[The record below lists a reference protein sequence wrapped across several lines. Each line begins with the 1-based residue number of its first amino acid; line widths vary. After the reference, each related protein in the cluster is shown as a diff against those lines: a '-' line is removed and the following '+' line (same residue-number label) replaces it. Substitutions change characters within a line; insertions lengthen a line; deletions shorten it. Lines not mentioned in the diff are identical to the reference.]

1 MDPSYHHHQHH
12 PRYVPYS
19 PSVQHTADLYASRHH
34 NHHHHLA
41 PPPPQPQ
48 HHQSYHTLPAPPPP
62 RPPQH
67 HPYHSH
73 HAQLTYSSNFN
84 PNPNSTHQFRELPSH
99 RHLFE
104 KERTHRVPDVDTRAD
119 FWANNRGPRQHPVA
133 TLDRESHYHQFNRRP
148 VSPIDSFRHDLE
160 GSSRFRNEYDGDRFE
175 ETQKAEDFVW
185 VHGDRQGPDRS
196 SRDFGIV
203 SKGFELNSVS
213 VDNRYESA
221 YDHEV
226 ISRGMPDGVA
236 ENVRWGQD
244 RQGLRDLHLRD
255 ELIEVGNSDVGNRDE
270 PRIFFRKLEYHES
283 EVERYTDRGSG
294 DNSREFNHTPRK
306 QIQKR
311 SAFLRIQMAKPNYRS
326 REDERSHYMSHSSE
340 VKLGSFRGKDQLAHL
355 DHGMEE
361 EGREESEVELDV
373 SFKSN
378 SLVAKA
384 IVVSSSSP
392 RVTDSSLTP
401 RASKIRK
408 AMPSNKD
415 RSSSPLT
422 KVNDGSVKVDDSTHN
437 SNNNAPT
444 SEDLKQSEAKGA
456 SGIFDV
462 QDTARKSCSNGTNA
476 SPRKSKVDK
485 FPKVAT
491 KHGGSSNV
499 VSNASTFDKDP
510 KHSEGKAKSSGTG
523 NLKDSVLQSSS
534 GRLNVLLAEKK
545 VDTSHKSISP
555 GKDDANACRPPPVKA
570 AKRKK
575 IVKKLVPKKANVSA
589 NSPSATSLCD
599 KGVSPSKKKLPPADA
614 KLGHYVYL
622 QHCPMADKHVSPLKK
637 ELPPADAQL
646 EYGVDPQ
653 CCPVF
658 DKCVSPL
665 KKEVPSVDVSLVHSV
680 DLQHCPKGANLHP
693 DNERMDGALKGKAM
707 EKVFTA
713 VKPDGSSANKIN
725 KKRKSLSPP
734 FSSSGQEE
742 TKFDEISVNA
752 VNSSHGLQTIS
763 NTKEDSIKSVNET
776 TSGLLSSEESKV
788 HESVTD
794 TNNSINEIA
803 RSIDFDSSLAN
814 SLDLNIVFGSGTVDA
829 GVEHSSANLTSPFV
843 KKGNI
848 EGIPTANFSTGSCEM
863 PLLPLSD
870 DSGIPISPVYVD
882 CSNHHG
888 VFISNPDRDFTNLG
902 GSKHDIGD
910 EFGNYLSPQGVT
922 VSDENG
928 HMDRSP
934 NPIPSVGREEDM
946 PGVLKPGAEIS
957 HENGGTGGSSSAMPS
972 VGREED
978 MADVLES
985 GVEISLENGGTGG
998 SPNAI
1003 PLVVREKDIPDVLN
1017 DAKTGIEESDIS
1029 HSACTCIVI
1038 APADLVNSAN
1048 YVDPTFT
1055 LSVKVPNPP
1064 DTTDVG
1070 CVDIGLQHCV
1080 NEISVVHE
1088 SGSRD
1093 TLSEARILVKNSL
1106 DVNPD
1111 VCSKENKK
1119 QNVSSSSSSLT
1130 EYVIREG
1137 LKVAE
1142 LSSPDVQLPANSDDN
1157 LLQSEEELTVSS
1169 MDALLTSG
1177 LPLSSESTILLN
1189 NLADES
1195 SPAVGLD
1202 RDAFRNDSATVD
1214 HLGVYS
1220 YSTFVESAA
1229 ASPLLLCPPGTGCH
1243 QLSSVMP
1250 VTAVHSDPMDI
1261 DGDNKENAIVESARE
1276 QTLIFHKAAQFRTPP
1291 ENQSS
1296 EFDQRF
1302 LSTDAEDYDSYPF
1315 VQEDLPAG
1323 TNSSVI
1329 VADGNRVPTTST
1341 KNGLIPVPGM
1351 LSVLGSPEICN
1362 TSIICPLSG
1371 IPSESKK
1378 SIEKICSRDENNL
1391 DENTVI
1397 EGDSSYPH
1405 NSESNLNAT
1414 DAMDTDPSVT
1424 GKSGVLPS
1432 EDSKIRAHVQNPTR
1446 EAHGSKNQLNHAR
1459 PSNHLGHSSVVF
1471 TALKTMVS
1479 SASQTW
1485 HRPGNSASL
1494 PGNKPSL
1501 STVPS
1506 QRQTPDKVPKL
1517 LATSYIRKG
1526 NSLVRNS
1533 ASQESSYTLS
1543 SSVYQLSTSGV
1554 DEMKKGTGADSR
1566 ADGIDSSNL
1575 LPAGLNAAF
1584 ERPRTPPLPSLTK
1597 ALNHS
1602 GNTLGK
1608 CTSSSLAEP
1617 PLSNCC
1623 EPRDYT
1629 ASLETNDLL
1638 DLSEDGLKDSETQN
1652 ENSSVI
1658 NLDGQTEQNDGNL
1671 VSSNV
1676 KRITYVKPKSNQ
1688 LVATSDHC
1696 NTLIHNSGKDQTF
1709 IFSNDGYYKRSKNQL
1724 IRTALE
1730 SQNKQTVTIPDE
1742 KSNSARQAAPKVI
1755 SGRTFSKRQSQ
1766 KVAAKNYKPSQL
1778 SLVWTL
1784 HSGWLSNNYVDSL
1797 HRPKFFPQ
1805 VFPWK
1810 RVTYW
1815 RSFTINSV
1823 SCHNSPIS
1831 LISQKLLLSRKRN
1844 TIYTR
1849 SINGFSLR
1857 KSKVLS
1863 VGCPSLKWSKSIES
1877 HSKKASEEATLAVA
1891 AAGRK
1896 KRELSGIGCSLSG
1909 ADNKV
1914 NFSNK
1919 SVHGTELRPGEHIF
1933 CIGSVHYKMDSSR
1946 QTLQRISGDESSCSA
1961 GSLLENNIKK
1971 SFVPRRLIIGND
1983 EYVRIGNGNQL
1994 VRNPKKRT
2002 RVLASEKVR
2011 WSLHTARLRLSK
2023 KRKYCQFF
2031 TRFGKCNKDGGK
2043 CPFIHDSS
2051 KIAVCTKFLK
2061 GLCSNPDCKLTHKV
2075 IPERMP
2081 DCAYFLQGLCTNEE
2095 CPYRHVHVNPN
2106 ASTCEGF
2113 LRGYCADG
2121 NECRKKHSYV
2131 CPIFEAKGSCSQG
2144 SKCKLHHP
2152 KKWSRSKK
2160 SKRSREHKSAH
2171 GRYFGSMHVDI
2182 SEPGRVVGE
2191 RQPRVDD
2198 NLCEGQ
2204 FSDYIGLDVSDEEAK
2219 ETNDTMSDQP
2229 TFGDDD
2235 PWDSQ
2240 TDDLEELIKP
2250 IGIMNR
2256 NLTI

>member
-1 MDPSYHHHQHH
+1 MDPSYHHQYH
-12 PRYVPYS
+12 PRYVSYS
-19 PSVQHTADLYASRHH
+19 PSVQHTADLYASRRH
-34 NHHHHLA
+34 NHHHRLA
-41 PPPPQPQ
+41 PPPLPPQ
-48 HHQSYHTLPAPPPP
+48 HHQSYHTLPAPSPP

-73 HAQLTYSSNFN
+73 HAQLTNSSNFN
-84 PNPNSTHQFRELPSH
+84 PNPNSTHQLRELPPH

-104 KERTHRVPDVDTRAD
+104 KERPHRVPDFETWAD
-119 FWANNRGPRQHPVA
+119 FWTDNQGPRQHPVA
-133 TLDRESHYHQFNRRP
+133 TLDRESHYHQLGRRP
-148 VSPIDSFRHDLE
+148 VSPIDSFGHDLE
-160 GSSRFRNEYDGDRFE
+160 GSSRFRNEHYGDRFE
-175 ETQKAEDFVW
+175 QTQKAEDFVW

-203 SKGFELNSVS
+203 SKGFELNLVS

-221 YDHEV
+221 YHHEV
-226 ISRGMPDGVA
+226 ISRGMSDGMP

-270 PRIFFRKLEYHES
+270 PRIFFRKLEYHDS

-294 DNSREFNHTPRK
+294 DGSQEFNHTPRK

-384 IVVSSSSP
+384 IVVSSSCPPVS
-392 RVTDSSLTP
+392 DSSLTP

-408 AMPSNKD
+408 VMASNKD
-415 RSSSPLT
+415 SSSSPLA
-422 KVNDGSVKVDDSTHN
+422 KVNEGSVKVDDSTHN

-444 SEDLKQSEAKGA
+444 SEDLKQSEAKRA

-476 SPRKSKVDK
+476 SPRKSKVDR

-491 KHGGSSNV
+491 KHDGSSNV
-499 VSNASTFDKDP
+499 VSSASTFDKDP

-523 NLKDSVLQSSS
+523 NLKDGVLQSSS
-534 GRLNVLLAEKK
+534 GRLNVLLAQKK
-545 VDTSHKSISP
+545 VDTSHKSVSS
-555 GKDDANACRPPPVKA
+555 GKDGANSCRPPPVKA
-570 AKRKK
+570 AKKKK

-589 NSPSATSLCD
+589 NGPSATSLSD
-599 KGVSPSKKKLPPADA
+599 KGVSPLKKKLLPADA
-614 KLGHYVYL
+614 KSGHCVYP
-622 QHCPMADKHVSPLKK
+622 QHCPMADKHVSPLKM

-646 EYGVDPQ
+646 AYGVDPQ

-665 KKEVPSVDVSLVHSV
+665 KKEVPSVDASLVHGV

-707 EKVFTA
+707 EEVFTA
-713 VKPDGSSANKIN
+713 VKPDGSSANEIN

-734 FSSSGQEE
+734 FSSSGREE

-752 VNSSHGLQTIS
+752 VSSSHGLHTIS
-763 NTKEDSIKSVNET
+763 NTKEDGIKLVSET
-776 TSGLLSSEESKV
+776 TSGLLRSEESIV
-788 HESVTD
+788 QESVTD

-814 SLDLNIVFGSGTVDA
+814 SLDSNFVFDSGTVDA
-829 GVEHSSANLTSPFV
+829 GVEHSSADLASPSV
-843 KKGNI
+843 KRGNI
-848 EGIPTANFSTGSCEM
+848 EGTSTANLSTGSCEM

-870 DSGIPISPVYVD
+870 DSGIPISPFYVD
-882 CSNHHG
+882 YSNHHG
-888 VFISNPDRDFTNLG
+888 VSISNPDRDFTNLG

-910 EFGNYLSPQGVT
+910 KFGSYLSPQGFT

-928 HMDRSP
+928 HTDGSP

-946 PGVLKPGAEIS
+946 PGILKPGAEIS
-957 HENGGTGGSSSAMPS
+957 HENG
-972 VGREED
+972 V
-978 MADVLES
+978 
-985 GVEISLENGGTGG
+985 TGG

-1003 PLVVREKDIPDVLN
+1003 PLVGREKDMPDVLN

-1038 APADLVNSAN
+1038 APADLVSSAN
-1048 YVDPTFT
+1048 YVDATMT

-1064 DTTDVG
+1064 DTADVG

-1093 TLSEARILVKNSL
+1093 TLSEARISVKNSL

-1111 VCSKENKK
+1111 ACSKENKK

-1130 EYVIREG
+1130 ESVIRDG

-1157 LLQSEEELTVSS
+1157 LLQSEQELTLSS
-1169 MDALLTSG
+1169 MDALLTTG
-1177 LPLSSESTILLN
+1177 LPLSSESTVLLN

-1195 SPAVGLD
+1195 SPAVGLV

-1214 HLGVYS
+1214 HPGVYS

-1250 VTAVHSDPMDI
+1250 VTAAHGDPMDT
-1261 DGDNKENAIVESARE
+1261 DGDNKENAIVESAQE

-1315 VQEDLPAG
+1315 VQEDLPSG

-1329 VADGNRVPTTST
+1329 VADGNTVPTSST
-1341 KNGLIPVPGM
+1341 KNELIPMPGM
-1351 LSVLGSPEICN
+1351 LSVLGSREIFN
-1362 TSIICPLSG
+1362 TSIICPLAG
-1371 IPSESKK
+1371 IASESKK

-1391 DENTVI
+1391 DENSVI
-1397 EGDSSYPH
+1397 EGNSSYPQ
-1405 NSESNLNAT
+1405 NSESNLDPTN
-1414 DAMDTDPSVT
+1414 AMDTDPSVS
-1424 GKSGVLPS
+1424 GKSGVLPT
-1432 EDSKIRAHVQNPTR
+1432 EDSKIRAHAQNPTR
-1446 EAHGSKNQLNHAR
+1446 EAHGSKSQLNHAPHR
-1459 PSNHLGHSSVVF
+1459 DHLGRSSVIF

-1479 SASQTW
+1479 SASRTW
-1485 HRPGNSASL
+1485 QRPGNSASL
-1494 PGNKPSL
+1494 PGNEPSL

-1506 QRQTPDKVPKL
+1506 QRQIADKVPKF

-1533 ASQESSYTLS
+1533 ACQESSYTLS

-1554 DEMKKGTGADSR
+1554 DEMKKCTGADSR

-1575 LPAGLNAAF
+1575 LPAGLNAPF
-1584 ERPRTPPLPSLTK
+1584 ERPRTPHLPSLTK

-1602 GNTLGK
+1602 VNTLGY

-1617 PLSNCC
+1617 PLSICC
-1623 EPRDYT
+1623 EPRDHT
-1629 ASLETNDLL
+1629 TPLEINDLL
-1638 DLSEDGLKDSETQN
+1638 DLSEDGLKNSETRN

-1658 NLDGQTEQNDGNL
+1658 NLDSQTEQNDGNL

-1676 KRITYVKPKSNQ
+1676 KKITYVKPKSNQ

-1696 NTLIHNSGKDQTF
+1696 NTLIDNSGKDQTF
-1709 IFSNDGYYKRSKNQL
+1709 LFSNDGYYKRSKNQL

-1730 SQNKQTVTIPDE
+1730 SQNKQTVTIPGD
-1742 KSNSARQAAPKVI
+1742 KSNSSRQAAPKVI
-1755 SGRTFSKRQSQ
+1755 SGRTLNKRQSQ

-1784 HSGWLSNNYVDSL
+1784 HGAGLSNNYVDSL
-1797 HRPKFFPQ
+1797 RCPKFFPQ

-1823 SCHNSPIS
+1823 SCHNSSIS

-1849 SINGFSLR
+1849 SINGFSLQ

-1863 VGCPSLKWSKSIES
+1863 VGCSSLKWSKSIES
-1877 HSKKASEEATLAVA
+1877 HSKKANEEATLAVA
-1891 AAGRK
+1891 AAGNK

-1909 ADNKV
+1909 ADNKIS
-1914 NFSNK
+1914 FSNK
-1919 SVHGTELRPGEHIF
+1919 SVHGTELWPGEHIF
-1933 CIGSVHYKMDSSR
+1933 RTGSVRYKMDSSR
-1946 QTLQRISGDESSCSA
+1946 QTLQRISGDESSSSA
-1961 GSLLENNIKK
+1961 GSLLENNTKK

-2002 RVLASEKVR
+2002 RILASEKVR

-2051 KIAVCTKFLK
+2051 KIAVCTKSLK

-2081 DCAYFLQGLCTNEE
+2081 DCAYFLQGLCTTEE
-2095 CPYRHVHVNPN
+2095 CPYRHVRVNPN

-2121 NECRKKHSYV
+2121 NECPKKHSYV
-2131 CPIFEAKGSCSQG
+2131 CPIFEAEGSCWQG

-2160 SKRSREHKSAH
+2160 CKRSTEHKNAH

-2182 SEPGRVVGE
+2182 SEPGRLVGE

-2204 FSDYIGLDVSDEEAK
+2204 FSDYISLDVSDEQAE
-2219 ETNDTMSDQP
+2219 ETNDTTSDQP

-2235 PWDSQ
+2235 DPWDSQ
-2240 TDDLEELIKP
+2240 IDDLDELIKP